1 MLIDLKSLIK
11 EFNLNIKG
19 IIHIGAHEA
28 EEYETYI
35 ANGIISENQLWIE
48 ALPEKVDFIN
58 KNFPNLNVISAVL
71 TNQVNEDIIF
81 NVTNNYQSSSILNLK
96 HHLVAHPHI
105 YIKNRISLKT
115 NTLKN
120 IFEQQNLDIFKYNF
134 INIDIQGAELIA
146 LDGAGDLINN
156 IDYIYAEINEKELY
170 DGCANIEIFD
180 LFLKQ
185 KGFKRVKTE
194 MTTYGWGDALY
205 IRETLLG

>member
-48 ALPEKVDFIN
+48 ALAEKVDFIN
-58 KNFPNLNVISAVL
+58 KNFPNLNVINAVL
-71 TNQVNEDIIF
+71 TNQVNEDVIF

-96 HHLVAHPHI
+96 HHLVAHPSI
-105 YIKNRISLKT
+105 FIKNKIILKT

-120 IFEQQNLDIFKYNF
+120 IFEQQNLDILKYNF

-156 IDYIYAEINEKELY
+156 IDYIYAEVNEKELY
-170 DGCANIEIFD
+170 EGCAIIEIFD

-185 KGFKRVKTE
+185 KCFKRVKTE
-194 MTTYGWGDALY
+194 MTPYGWGDALY
-205 IRETLLG
+205 IRETLL